1 MPLPC
6 LLPKSDRTFRL
17 IHPLFDGDHFKAGC
31 LLWLLTT
38 LRRIRTYSMPIS
50 PPPRLFCFCFFPRRV
65 FDDAVKVVS

>member
-17 IHPLFDGDHFKAGC
+17 IPPLFDGDHFKAGC

-38 LRRIRTYSMPIS
+38 LRRIRTYSDAYFAAAPLILFLFLS
-50 PPPRLFCFCFFPRRV
+50 PPLL
-65 FDDAVKVVS
+65 